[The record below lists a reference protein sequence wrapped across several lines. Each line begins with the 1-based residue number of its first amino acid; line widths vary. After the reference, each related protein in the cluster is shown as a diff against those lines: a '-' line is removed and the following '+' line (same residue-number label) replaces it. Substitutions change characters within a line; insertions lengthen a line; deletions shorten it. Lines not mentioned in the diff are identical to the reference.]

1 MDFIIFPANKFNT
14 IMEHSQK
21 TEAPAKMA
29 KEDHSKMDHGSMQH
43 GDNPS
48 MGMEGHNH
56 HAMMIADFKKRF
68 YVVLILTIPIMLL
81 SIMIQKFM
89 GVDWQFTGSKYILLT
104 LSSVVF
110 FYGGWPFFKG
120 LVTEIRTKNPGMMF
134 LIGFAITVAYIYSV
148 AVVFGLEGM
157 DFFWELAT
165 LILIMLLGH
174 LIEMKSIAGASKELE
189 LLVQLMPA
197 DAHMVMPDMVHDV
210 KTDTLKENDIIL
222 VKPGEKVAAD
232 GIILEGESYLN
243 ESMITGESK
252 PVQKIKGQKV
262 IAGSINGNGS
272 LKVTV
277 SHASKDSYIS
287 QLVKLVDDAQ
297 KSKSKTQL
305 LADTAAKWL
314 TVIAIVAGIGTFLF
328 WYLTGETLAF
338 AMERMVTV
346 IVICCPHAL
355 GLAVPLVVAKSTAI
369 SAKNGLLI
377 KNRIAFENSRKITT
391 IVFDKTGT
399 LTVGKFEVSK
409 IVSLKKE
416 ITEDEIIRIAS
427 ALEQQS
433 EHPIATG
440 ILLKAKDLSV
450 DVPST
455 ENFKAITGKGIE
467 ATVEGKKVMVVSPG
481 YLKEIKMAVPDDF
494 KADDTETVVFL
505 IINNELA
512 GYIALSDEIRPE
524 SAEAIKTL
532 KENHIKSILLTGDNS
547 KVAKSVSDRL
557 GLDSFIAEVLPDQK
571 LEKIKELQSKGEF
584 VAMTG
589 DGVNDAPAL
598 AQADVGIAVGSG
610 SDIAAETA
618 GIVLVNSNP
627 KDIVNLILFGKAT
640 HRKMIQNLIWATGY
654 NIVALPLA
662 AGVLYEWHILLTPAI
677 GAALMA
683 ASTVVVA
690 VNASMLRLK
699 DEPKSDS
706 KGEPQQEAK
715 AENKDEAK
723 DDSQTEAKDES
734 KPEAKSEPQSV
745 GKVEPMPE
753 TKNDS
758 QPEAKDESIQEAK
771 SEPQTESKDESMNE
785 TKDDSQPE
793 AKDEAKAKDDS
804 QPEAKDEI
812 IPEEKDETET
822 KGGNKLE
829 ENTKTPSSVSPEIVK
844 RVHEFYE
851 ELGSE
856 DVRAVMDM
864 EKAEHEIQEA
874 ETKAE
879 AHPITKSKHKSKE
892 EPAIETDKSSDSTPE
907 LVTRVHELYEKLG
920 REDVSAVQNLD
931 EKGPDIL
938 KPEDKVESK
947 TADNTEPKIDVKVD
961 LKPAVK
967 VESKIEAKDELKH
980 VDNAEHHPDAKA
992 KAKPEEKAGHPHE
1005 TKAKTNPKVK
1015 TGHKNVVKAKP
1026 MPGSKK

>member
-1 MDFIIFPANKFNT
+1 MKPNKEKSIPIMKHDHNKPMPRADDSQEGKQMHSTPTPAEQISDKAAPVSATQKPAMDMAHEMNHNK
-14 IMEHSQK
+14 K
-21 TEAPAKMA
+21 
-29 KEDHSKMDHGSMQH
+29 QH
-43 GDNPS
+43 GGNPS

-56 HAMMIADFKKRF
+56 HAMMIADFRKRF
-68 YVVLILTIPIMLL
+68 YLVLVLSIPIILL
-81 SIMIQKFM
+81 STMIQKFM
-89 GVDWQFTGSKYILLT
+89 GVDWQFTGSKYILLA

-120 LVTEIRTKNPGMMF
+120 LVTEIKTKTPGMMF
-134 LIGFAITVAYIYSV
+134 LIGFAIGFAITAAYIYSV

-174 LIEMKSIAGASKELE
+174 WIEMKSIAGASKELE

-210 KTDTLKENDIIL
+210 KSETLKENDIIL

-243 ESMITGESK
+243 ESMLTGESK
-252 PVQKIKGQKV
+252 PVQKVKGQKV

-272 LKVTV
+272 FKVTV

-314 TVIAIVAGIGTFLF
+314 TIIALVAGIGTFLF
-328 WYLTGETLAF
+328 WFLTGETLAF

-355 GLAVPLVVAKSTAI
+355 GLAVPLVVAKSTAL

-377 KNRIAFENSRKITT
+377 KNRSAFENARKITT

-416 ITEDEIIRIAS
+416 LNEDEIIRIAS
-427 ALEQQS
+427 ALEQES

-440 ILLKAKDLSV
+440 ILLKAKDLSI
-450 DVPST
+450 DIPST

-467 ATVEGKKVMVVSPG
+467 ATVEGKKVLVVSPG
-481 YLKEIKMAVPDDF
+481 YLKENKIAVPDDF
-494 KADDTETVVFL
+494 KADDTETVVFV
-505 IINNELA
+505 IINNELS

-547 KVAKSVSDRL
+547 KVAKSVSDKL

-571 LEKIKELQSKGEF
+571 LDKIKELQDKGEF

-627 KDIVNLILFGKAT
+627 KDIVNLILFGKTT

-662 AGVLYEWHILLTPAI
+662 AGVLYAWHILLTPAI
-677 GAALMA
+677 GAALMSV
-683 ASTVVVA
+683 STVIVA
-690 VNASMLRLK
+690 INASMLRLK

-706 KGEPQQEAK
+706 KAEPQT
-715 AENKDEAK
+715 EAK
-723 DDSQTEAKDES
+723 DGSQPKAKDES
-734 KPEAKSEPQSV
+734 KPEADTEP
-745 GKVEPMPE
+745 K
-753 TKNDS
+753 T
-758 QPEAKDESIQEAK
+758 EANI
-771 SEPQTESKDESMNE
+771 ESKSAANAEPKPEVKAEPEIE
-785 TKDDSQPE
+785 T
-793 AKDEAKAKDDS
+793 KAKD
-804 QPEAKDEI
+804 
-812 IPEEKDETET
+812 
-822 KGGNKLE
+822 
-829 ENTKTPSSVSPEIVK
+829 KTPSDLTSKIV
-844 RVHEFYE
+844 
-851 ELGSE
+851 
-856 DVRAVMDM
+856 
-864 EKAEHEIQEA
+864 EK
-874 ETKAE
+874 
-879 AHPITKSKHKSKE
+879 
-892 EPAIETDKSSDSTPE
+892 
-907 LVTRVHELYEKLG
+907 VHELYEELG
-920 REDVSAVQNLD
+920 RETVRAVQAW
-931 EKGPDIL
+931 EETKGEIQ
-938 KPEDKVESK
+938 KVE
-947 TADNTEPKIDVKVD
+947 
-961 LKPAVK
+961 VK
-967 VESKIEAKDELKH
+967 VESKSETRVKPKPKPKPEAKPK
-980 VDNAEHHPDAKA
+980 PKPGAK
-992 KAKPEEKAGHPHE
+992 K
-1005 TKAKTNPKVK
+1005 
-1015 TGHKNVVKAKP
+1015 
-1026 MPGSKK
+1026 